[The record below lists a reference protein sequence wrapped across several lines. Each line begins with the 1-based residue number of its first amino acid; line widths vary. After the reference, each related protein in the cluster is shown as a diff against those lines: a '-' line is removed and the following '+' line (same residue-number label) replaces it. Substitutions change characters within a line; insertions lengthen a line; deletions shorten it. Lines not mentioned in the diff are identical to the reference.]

1 MYMHL
6 SFELWLEEIME
17 LTKSQ
22 ERRLSFV
29 ASLLSLNPNDP
40 TDRIKALR
48 HLNLDEEACFH
59 GFQYSQGFLE
69 LFVFLD
75 EMTPLEKVVCN
86 LAQDLKQ
93 MQIAVFRTSD
103 PENSFFMSLR
113 EEADPWAILDER
125 TAEDEDED
133 APASRPY
140 TNTLEITVLRTRYS
154 RDITDSE
161 MERTL
166 KDLRRKLNLW
176 KIDVRAKLEI
186 VAEHDDLTRD
196 FRSADDK
203 LEIEMDAAPLHM
215 ASDRGELFI
224 GFCPI
229 RTIFDYH
236 VNLGKRLKTKHNM
249 AIVSSN
255 IRTYLGNLT
264 HTNAALID
272 AFQEMERSGD
282 CTDFPFLHNG
292 MTLTGDDLRLKDR
305 DGKKILQIERPKI
318 INGAQSLFTYE
329 QYAKKS
335 KKPINPQVLVKV
347 VVPYAGSDSF
357 LRQVTMANNR
367 QNPVFSYHLR
377 AADDLQF
384 FIWQRYQEEGFT
396 YVYKDGVRLKARTRK
411 LEVRMR
417 PELAKTLFMMDAK
430 ISESKS
436 SDCIFDKESLYQRCF
451 GAFLRVS
458 PQKEKDFVRKTI
470 AYTKAWQLLTRL
482 PIKIR
487 NVVPGQGVSIEANE
501 DNPLT
506 KITWNGRLEDKF
518 VFRSAI
524 RDLVVALALRHWLIF
539 GDPIQD
545 FLYLVDNEL
554 DFNNSI
560 LRYASKIYSEHLK
573 TILVSEFKDNKDYYD
588 TITTIDKDS
597 GESVERRLWKG
608 FGNTPTYEKV
618 LSMLVKKD
626 PSWAKCRGGIE
637 VFI

>member
-1 MYMHL
+1 
-6 SFELWLEEIME
+6 ME

-48 HLNLDEEACFH
+48 HLNLDEEGCFH
-59 GFQYSQGFLE
+59 GFQYSQGNLE
-69 LFVFLD
+69 FFIFLD
-75 EMTPLEKVVCN
+75 ESTPLERVVTN
-86 LAQDLKQ
+86 LTQDLKQ
-93 MQIAVFRTSD
+93 LRVALCRTSE
-103 PENSFFMSLR
+103 PKNPFFASLS
-113 EEADPWAILDER
+113 EEADPWDVVKINADGDE
-125 TAEDEDED
+125 ESDE

-140 TNTLEITVLRTRYS
+140 METLEITVLRTRAS

-161 MERTL
+161 LERTL
-166 KDLRRKLNLW
+166 KDMRRKLKIW
-176 KIDVRAKLEI
+176 KDDVQAKLEI
-186 VAEHDDLTRD
+186 IAEHDDLTKD
-196 FRSADDK
+196 LRSADDK
-203 LEIEMDAAPLHM
+203 LEIQMVENPLHM
-215 ASDRGELFI
+215 VSDHGELFL

-229 RTIFDYH
+229 RTIYDYH
-236 VNLGKRLKTKHNM
+236 MNLGKRLKTKHNM

-272 AFQEMERSGD
+272 AFQEMEKEGD
-282 CTDFPFLHNG
+282 SSDFPFFHNG

-305 DGKKILQIERPKI
+305 DGRKVLQIERPKI

-335 KKPINPQVLVKV
+335 KNPVNPNVLVKV
-347 VVPYAGSDSF
+347 VVPYPGADSF

-367 QNPVFSYHLR
+367 QNPVYSYHLR

-396 YVYKDGVRLKARTRK
+396 YVYKDGFRLKARTRK

-417 PELAKTLFMMDAK
+417 PELAKTLLMMDAK

-436 SDCIFDKESLYQRCF
+436 YDCIFDKESLYQRSF

-458 PQKEKDFVRKTI
+458 PKKEKDFVRKTI
-470 AYTKAWQLLTRL
+470 VYTKAWQLLVRL
-482 PIKIR
+482 QIKVR
-487 NVVPGQGVSIEANE
+487 NIMPGKGVSIEAND

-506 KITWNGRLEDKF
+506 RITWNGRLEDKF
-518 VFRSAI
+518 LFRSAV
-524 RDLVVALALRHWLIF
+524 RDLVVALALRHWLIY
-539 GDPIQD
+539 GDPIKD
-545 FLYLVDNEL
+545 FESLVENEL
-554 DFNNSI
+554 IFHESI
-560 LRYASKIYSEHLK
+560 LKYASKIYGEHLK
-573 TILVSEFKDNKDYYD
+573 QVLVSKFKDNPAYYD

-608 FGNTPTYEKV
+608 FGNTATYEK
-618 LSMLVKKD
+618 MLDYLEERD
-626 PSWAKCRGGIE
+626 PAWAKCRGGIE
-637 VFI
+637 DFL

>member
-1 MYMHL
+1 
-6 SFELWLEEIME
+6 ME
-17 LTKSQ
+17 LSKSQ

-48 HLNLDEEACFH
+48 HLNLDEEGCFH

-69 LFVFLD
+69 FFIFLD
-75 EMTPLEKVVCN
+75 ESTPLEKVVHN
-86 LAQDLKQ
+86 LVQDLKQ
-93 MQIAVFRTSD
+93 LQIAVFRTSD
-103 PENSFFMSLR
+103 PENPFFMSLR
-113 EEADPWAILDER
+113 EEADPWAILDMNSG
-125 TAEDEDED
+125 EDEDED
-133 APASRPY
+133 ENAPASRPY
-140 TNTLEITVLRTRYS
+140 METLEITVLRTVSS

-166 KDLRRKLNLW
+166 KDMRRKLNVW
-176 KIDVRAKLEI
+176 KAEISAKLEI
-186 VAEHDDLTRD
+186 VAEHDDLTKD
-196 FRSADDK
+196 LRSGDDK
-203 LEIEMDAAPLHM
+203 LEIQMEAPPLHM
-215 ASDRGELFI
+215 ASERGELFL

-236 VNLGKRLKTKHNM
+236 VSLGKRLKTKHNM

-272 AFQEMERSGD
+272 AFQEMERMDDSS
-282 CTDFPFLHNG
+282 DFPFLHNG
-292 MTLTGDDLRLKDR
+292 MTLTGDDLRLKER
-305 DGKKILQIERPKI
+305 DGHKVLQIERPKI

-329 QYAKKS
+329 QYFKKS
-335 KKPINPQVLVKV
+335 KHPVNPYVLVKV
-347 VVPYAGSDSF
+347 VVPYAGADTF

-451 GAFLRVS
+451 GAFLRVA
-458 PQKEKDFVRKTI
+458 PAKEQEFVRKTI

-487 NVVPGQGVSIEANE
+487 NVIPGKGVSIEAND

-518 VFRSAI
+518 VFRSAV
-524 RDLVVALALRHWLIF
+524 RDLVVALALRHWLVY
-539 GDPIQD
+539 GEPTQD
-545 FLYLVDNEL
+545 FEYLVNNEL

-560 LRYASKIYSEHLK
+560 LRYASRIYGDHLK
-573 TILVSEFKDNKDYYD
+573 AILVSEFRDDKSFYD

-608 FGNTPTYEKV
+608 FGNSVTYEK
-618 LSMLVKKD
+618 MLDLLIKKD
-626 PSWAKCRGGIE
+626 PSWAKCRGGIDT
-637 VFI
+637 FL

>member
-1 MYMHL
+1 
-6 SFELWLEEIME
+6 ME

-48 HLNLDEEACFH
+48 HLNLDEEGCFH
-59 GFQYSQGFLE
+59 GFQYSQGNLE
-69 LFVFLD
+69 FFIFLD
-75 EMTPLEKVVCN
+75 ESTPLERVVTN
-86 LAQDLKQ
+86 LTQDLKQ
-93 MQIAVFRTSD
+93 LRVALCRTSE
-103 PENSFFMSLR
+103 PKNSFFASLS
-113 EEADPWAILDER
+113 EEADPWDVVKINADGDE
-125 TAEDEDED
+125 ESDE

-140 TNTLEITVLRTRYS
+140 METLEITVLRTRAS

-161 MERTL
+161 LERTL
-166 KDLRRKLNLW
+166 KDMRRKLKIW
-176 KIDVRAKLEI
+176 KDDVQAKLEI
-186 VAEHDDLTRD
+186 IAEHDDLTKD
-196 FRSADDK
+196 LRSADDK
-203 LEIEMDAAPLHM
+203 LEIQMVENPLHM
-215 ASDRGELFI
+215 VSDHGELFL

-229 RTIFDYH
+229 RTIYDYH
-236 VNLGKRLKTKHNM
+236 MNLGKRLKTKHNM

-272 AFQEMERSGD
+272 AFQEMEKEGD
-282 CTDFPFLHNG
+282 SSDFPFFHNG

-305 DGKKILQIERPKI
+305 DGRKVLQIERPKI

-335 KKPINPQVLVKV
+335 KNPVNPNVLVKV
-347 VVPYAGSDSF
+347 VVPYPGADSF

-367 QNPVFSYHLR
+367 QNPVYSYHLR

-396 YVYKDGVRLKARTRK
+396 YVYKDGFRLKARTRK

-417 PELAKTLFMMDAK
+417 PELAKTLLMMDAK

-436 SDCIFDKESLYQRCF
+436 YDCIFDKESLYQRSF

-458 PQKEKDFVRKTI
+458 PKKEKDFVRKTI
-470 AYTKAWQLLTRL
+470 VYTKAWQLLVRL
-482 PIKIR
+482 QIKVR
-487 NVVPGQGVSIEANE
+487 NIMPGKGVSIEAND

-506 KITWNGRLEDKF
+506 RITWNGRLEDKF
-518 VFRSAI
+518 LFRSAV
-524 RDLVVALALRHWLIF
+524 RDLVVALALRHWLIY
-539 GDPIQD
+539 GDPIKD
-545 FLYLVDNEL
+545 FESLVENEL
-554 DFNNSI
+554 IFHESI
-560 LRYASKIYSEHLK
+560 LKYASKIYGEHLK
-573 TILVSEFKDNKDYYD
+573 QVLVSKFKDNPAYYD

-608 FGNTPTYEKV
+608 FGNTATYEK
-618 LSMLVKKD
+618 MLDYLEERD
-626 PSWAKCRGGIE
+626 PAWAKCRGGIE
-637 VFI
+637 DFL

>member
-1 MYMHL
+1 
-6 SFELWLEEIME
+6 ME

-48 HLNLDEEACFH
+48 HLNLDENACFH
-59 GFQYSQGFLE
+59 GFQYSQGNLE
-69 LFVFLD
+69 LFIFLD
-75 EMTPLEKVVCN
+75 ESTPLERVSTN
-86 LAQDLKQ
+86 LIQDLKQ
-93 MQIAVFRTSD
+93 LRVALCRTSE
-103 PENSFFMSLR
+103 PKNPFFASLG
-113 EEADPWAILDER
+113 EDADPWDTVKINADGDE
-125 TAEDEDED
+125 EDDD

-140 TNTLEITVLRTRYS
+140 MQTMEITMLRTRAS

-161 MERTL
+161 LERTL
-166 KDLRRKLNLW
+166 RDMRRKLATW
-176 KIDVRAKLEI
+176 KSDVQAKLEI
-186 VAEHDDLTRD
+186 IAEHDDLTKEL
-196 FRSADDK
+196 RSVDDK
-203 LEIEMDAAPLHM
+203 LEIQMVENPLHM
-215 ASDRGELFI
+215 VSNHGELFL

-229 RTIFDYH
+229 RTIYDYH
-236 VNLGKRLKTKHNM
+236 MNLGKRLKTKHNM

-264 HTNAALID
+264 NTNAALID
-272 AFQEMERSGD
+272 AFQEMERENDS
-282 CTDFPFLHNG
+282 TDFPFFHNG

-305 DGKKILQIERPKI
+305 DGRKILQIERPKI

-335 KKPINPQVLVKV
+335 KNPVNPNVLVKV
-347 VVPYAGSDSF
+347 VVPYPGTDSF

-367 QNPVFSYHLR
+367 QNPVYSYHLR

-396 YVYKDGVRLKARTRK
+396 YVYKDGFRLKARTRK

-436 SDCIFDKESLYQRCF
+436 YDCIFDKESLYQRCF

-458 PQKEKDFVRKTI
+458 PKKEKDFVRKTI
-470 AYTKAWQLLTRL
+470 VYTKAWQLLVRL
-482 PIKIR
+482 QIKVR
-487 NVVPGQGVSIEANE
+487 NIMPGKGVSIEANE

-506 KITWNGRLEDKF
+506 RITWNGRLEDKF
-518 VFRSAI
+518 LFRSAV
-524 RDLVVALALRHWLIF
+524 RDLVVALALRHWLIY
-539 GDPIQD
+539 GNPIKD
-545 FLYLVDNEL
+545 FESLVENEL
-554 DFNNSI
+554 IFHESI
-560 LRYASKIYSEHLK
+560 LKYASKIYGEHLK
-573 TILVSEFKDNKDYYD
+573 PILVSKFKDNPAYYD
-588 TITTIDKDS
+588 TITTVDKDS

-608 FGNTPTYEKV
+608 FGNTATYEK
-618 LSMLVKKD
+618 MLDYLAERD
-626 PSWAKCRGGIE
+626 PAWEKCRGGIE
-637 VFI
+637 DFI

>member
-1 MYMHL
+1 
-6 SFELWLEEIME
+6 ME

-48 HLNLDEEACFH
+48 HLNLDEEGCFH

-69 LFVFLD
+69 FFIFLD
-75 EMTPLEKVVCN
+75 ESTPLEKVVHN
-86 LAQDLKQ
+86 LTQDLRQ
-93 MQIAVFRTSD
+93 LQIAVFRTSD
-103 PENSFFMSLR
+103 PENPFFMSLR
-113 EEADPWAILDER
+113 EESDPWAILDV
-125 TAEDEDED
+125 D
-133 APASRPY
+133 ADNEEQDDGTPASRPY
-140 TNTLEITVLRTRYS
+140 METLEITVLRTVSS

-166 KDLRRKLNLW
+166 KDMRRKLNVW
-176 KIDVRAKLEI
+176 KTEVRAKLEI
-186 VAEHDDLTRD
+186 IAEHDDLTKD
-196 FRSADDK
+196 MRSGDDK
-203 LEIEMDAAPLHM
+203 LEIQMEAPPLHM
-215 ASDRGELFI
+215 ASERGELFL

-236 VNLGKRLKTKHNM
+236 VSLGKRLKTKHNM

-272 AFQEMERSGD
+272 AFQEMERMDDSS
-282 CTDFPFLHNG
+282 DFPFLHNG
-292 MTLTGDDLRLKDR
+292 MTLTGDDLRLKER
-305 DGKKILQIERPKI
+305 DGHKVLQIERPKI

-329 QYAKKS
+329 QYFKKS
-335 KKPINPQVLVKV
+335 KHPVNPYVLVKV
-347 VVPYAGSDSF
+347 VVPYAGADTF

-451 GAFLRVS
+451 GAFLRVA
-458 PQKEKDFVRKTI
+458 PAKEQEFVRKTI

-487 NVVPGQGVSIEANE
+487 NVIPGKGVSIEAND

-518 VFRSAI
+518 VFRSAV
-524 RDLVVALALRHWLIF
+524 RDLVVALALRHWLIY
-539 GDPIQD
+539 GNPVQD
-545 FLYLVDNEL
+545 FEYLVNNEL

-560 LRYASKIYSEHLK
+560 LRYASRIYGDHLK
-573 TILVSEFKDNKDYYD
+573 MILVNEFKDDKNYYD

-608 FGNTPTYEKV
+608 FGNTATYEKV
-618 LSMLVKKD
+618 LDLLIKKD
-626 PSWAKCRGGIE
+626 STWSKCRGGIE
-637 VFI
+637 FFL